1 MDLTGRKFGKY
12 ELVESLGQGGMAEV
26 YKAHQPGLDRFVAIK
41 VMHRHL
47 ASSPDFVSRFKREA
61 KSIGQLQHAHI
72 MHVIDFDVE
81 NDSYYMVMD
90 YIQGDTLRDYLAQKG
105 ALPVNEALAI
115 MVQLVDAVDYAHRQ
129 GMIHRDIKPANVM
142 FRDDT
147 YSQVILTDFGMA
159 RLHDDASLT
168 LSGTLIGT
176 PAYMSPEAI
185 NGAQV
190 DGRTDIYS
198 LGIVLYEMV
207 TGRTP
212 YTGDTP
218 VSIIFK
224 QAHEPLPPPREFRPD
239 LPESVE
245 QILLTALAKDR
256 EERFQNAAEFK
267 AALLQVQGSL
277 AGDKGVNLAPPDKP
291 TRRDVR
297 PLASPEVEK
306 ETPKAKPWGLL
317 ATAGGGLLLVIVLAG
332 LFLSFRGQTA
342 QENPGPAIAAE
353 ATAPLVEA
361 SRPEPVVAGGESPV
375 GTLRFVDND
384 TVRAGNFI
392 LHMDGVDAPPSGSH
406 YELWLTDSN
415 REKTLNLVS
424 QLVVNNGRVNFEG
437 STGQNLLGNY
447 SQVIVSLEPDD
458 DSEAG
463 MSDQIAF
470 VGSLPG
476 EPLAHLRQVTF
487 KDPVNGQGFLP
498 GAEEQILIAISH
510 TGFVQEALAAD
521 DLNQA
526 RRHAEHVVN
535 ILEGKEG
542 PHFGD
547 LDGDG
552 LAQNPGDGFGVR
564 SYLARALEQ
573 IQLASETA
581 TATADTQLYADRI
594 LSTGNNTLALVD
606 AAAEKALQIFAAD
619 TVAEAQAFADELEML
634 VDQVLNGADLDGNGA
649 IDPTKNEGGLEAL
662 YQDSLQMGEMTIFA
676 TE

>member
-1 MDLTGRKFGKY
+1 MDLTGHKFGKY

-26 YKAHQPGLDRFVAIK
+26 YKAHQPGLDRFVALK

-72 MHVIDFDVE
+72 LHVIDFDVE
-81 NDSYYMVMD
+81 NDVYYLVMD
-90 YIQGDTLRDYLAQKG
+90 YIQGETLRDYLLQQG
-105 ALPVNEALAI
+105 ALPVAEALAI
-115 MVQLVDAVDYAHRQ
+115 TTQLVDAVDYAHRQ

-142 FRDDT
+142 FRDGT
-147 YSQVILTDFGMA
+147 HSQVILTDFGMA
-159 RLHDDASLT
+159 RLADDPSLT
-168 LSGTLIGT
+168 MSGTLIGT

-185 NGAQV
+185 NGVQV
-190 DGRTDIYS
+190 DERTDIYS

-218 VSIIFK
+218 VTIILK
-224 QAHEPLPPPREFRPD
+224 QANEPLPPPREFRPD

-245 QILLTALAKDR
+245 LILLKALAKDR
-256 EERFQNAAEFK
+256 EERFQSAAEFK
-267 AALLQVQGSL
+267 TALLQVQHVL
-277 AGDKGVNLAPPDKP
+277 AGDKRVDNGVGTLEPSAGK
-291 TRRDVR
+291 
-297 PLASPEVEK
+297 K
-306 ETPKAKPWGLL
+306 ETTKPKQWNLMAL
-317 ATAGGGLLLVIVLAG
+317 AGGGLLLVILLAG
-332 LFLSFRGQTA
+332 LFLSFRGPTA
-342 QENPGPAIAAE
+342 QENTGPAVESE
-353 ATAPLVEA
+353 ATTPLVEA
-361 SRPEPVVAGGESPV
+361 SRPEPVVAGGVPPV
-375 GTLRFVDND
+375 GTLRFADND
-384 TVRAGNFI
+384 TVRSGNFI
-392 LHMDGVDAPPSGSH
+392 LHMDGLDSPTPGSH
-406 YELWLTDSN
+406 YELWLTDDN

-437 STGQNLLGNY
+437 STEQNLLGDY
-447 SQVIVSLEPDD
+447 SQVIISLEPDD
-458 DSEAG
+458 DPEAG

-470 VGSLPG
+470 AGRLPG
-476 EPLAHLRQVTF
+476 ESLAHLRQVTF
-487 KDPVNGQGFLP
+487 KDPVNGKGFLP

-510 TGFVQEALAAD
+510 AGFVQEALAAG
-521 DLNQA
+521 DLNEA

-564 SYLARALEQ
+564 SYLAQALEQ

-594 LSTGNNTLALVD
+594 LTTGDNTLALID

-619 TVAEAQAFADELEML
+619 TPAEAQSFSDELGTL
-634 VDQVLNGADLDGNGA
+634 LDQALNGADLDGNGA
-649 IDPTKNEGGLEAL
+649 IDPTKNEGGIETL
-662 YQDSLQMGEMTIFA
+662 YQDSLRTGEIAIFS
-676 TE
+676 EE